1 MKEVNKYMMKVIMI
15 ALLALG
21 LTNCSQS
28 NYKVKQESS
37 TESRTLDKVPQWYIN
52 AKVDKGFVF
61 EKDAN
66 LYIYSVGQGNSPDL
80 QLAIEKAMMIAKAE
94 LADKLEGQMNKRTD
108 LYITE
113 VGQDSSK
120 QVVSK
125 IEETIVNLV
134 RETMIQG
141 YEQWE
146 KAVYETGDGHY
157 RVYVGLKMGIGD
169 ANRLAK
175 YIAQNAT
182 ATIDIDTLAKNAID
196 SVLTT
201 PKVIITKPDGIKT
214 IETVET
220 Q

>member
-1 MKEVNKYMMKVIMI
+1 MMKVIMI

-28 NYKVKQESS
+28 NYKVKKEVNK
-37 TESRTLDKVPQWYIN
+37 EGRTLDKVPQWYID
-52 AKVDKGFVF
+52 AKVDKGFIF

-94 LADKLEGQMNKRTD
+94 LADKLQGQMNKRTD

-113 VGQDSSK
+113 VGQDGNK

-125 IEETIVNLV
+125 VEETIVNIV
-134 RETMIQG
+134 RDTMIQG
-141 YEQWE
+141 YESWE
-146 KAVYETGDGHY
+146 KAVYETPDGEY
-157 RVYVGLKMGIGD
+157 RVYVGLKIGVGE
-169 ANRLAK
+169 ANRLAE
-175 YIAQNAT
+175 YIAKNAIN
-182 ATIDIDTLAKNAID
+182 AIDVDTLAKNAID
-196 SVLTT
+196 DL
-201 PKVIITKPDGIKT
+201 VIITKPDGIV
-214 IETVET
+214 TVEK

>member
-61 EKDAN
+61 EKDAE

-94 LADKLEGQMNKRTD
+94 LADKLQGQMNKRTD

-113 VGQDSSK
+113 VGQDGNK

-125 IEETIVNLV
+125 VEETIVNIV
-134 RETMIQG
+134 RDTMIQG
-141 YEQWE
+141 YESWE
-146 KAVYETGDGHY
+146 KAVYETPEGEY
-157 RVYVGLKMGIGD
+157 RVYVGLKIGVGD
-169 ANRLAK
+169 ANRLAD
-175 YIAQNAT
+175 YIAKDAINSV
-182 ATIDIDTLAKNAID
+182 DVDKLAKNAIED
-196 SVLTT
+196 L
-201 PKVIITKPDGIKT
+201 VIITKPDGIV
-214 IETVET
+214 TVET

>member
-1 MKEVNKYMMKVIMI
+1 MMKII
-15 ALLALG
+15 IITLLALG

-28 NYKVKQESS
+28 NYKVNKETSKQG
-37 TESRTLDKVPQWYIN
+37 RILDKVPEWYIDASINKGVVLNKN
-52 AKVDKGFVF
+52 ADTF
-61 EKDAN
+61 
-66 LYIYSVGQGNSPDL
+66 IYSVGQGKSPDL
-80 QLAIEKAMMIAKAE
+80 QLAVEKSMMIAKAE

-113 VGQDSSK
+113 IGQDSSK

-125 IEETIVNLV
+125 IEETVVNLV

-141 YEQWE
+141 YEQWN
-146 KAVYETGDGHY
+146 KAVYETEDGQY

-169 ANRLAK
+169 ANRLAE
-175 YIAQNAT
+175 YIARNAS
-182 ATIDIDTLAKNAID
+182 ATVDIDTLAKNAVD

-201 PKVIITKPDGIKT
+201 PQVVITKPDGITT
-214 IETVET
+214 IET

>member
-1 MKEVNKYMMKVIMI
+1 MMKVIII

-28 NYKVKQESS
+28 NYKVKKEVNK
-37 TESRTLDKVPQWYIN
+37 EGRTLDKVPQWYID
-52 AKVDKGFVF
+52 AKVDKGFIF

-94 LADKLEGQMNKRTD
+94 LADKLQGQMNKRTD

-113 VGQDSSK
+113 VGQDGNK

-125 IEETIVNLV
+125 VEETIVNLV
-134 RETMIQG
+134 RDTMIQG
-141 YEQWE
+141 YESWE
-146 KAVYETGDGHY
+146 KAVYETPEGEY
-157 RVYVGLKMGIGD
+157 RVYVGLKIGVGD
-169 ANRLAK
+169 ANRLAD
-175 YIAQNAT
+175 YI
-182 ATIDIDTLAKNAID
+182 AKNAINSINVD
-196 SVLTT
+196 ELAKTAIDDL
-201 PKVIITKPDGIKT
+201 VIITKPDGIV
-214 IETVET
+214 TVET